1 MTYKNQMYLV
11 TYLSLPFLLFSFG
24 SGLTSETTSGYVN
37 SNVFLFSLLV
47 GALVTTGFYVQY
59 VNSKGL
65 KIILV
70 SIFGILVPLLHSIF
84 AQEVYS
90 SNASKGLYAL
100 TGLIGLVE
108 IILYLGIFLLS
119 IFDFLK
125 YLITPKV
132 KR

>member
-1 MTYKNQMYLV
+1 MTFKSKMYIV
-11 TYLSLPFLLFSFG
+11 AYLSLPVLFLSLG
-24 SGLTSETTSGYVN
+24 SGLTSVTTSNYIN
-37 SNVFLFSLLV
+37 SNGFLFSLLL

-70 SIFGILVPLLHSIF
+70 SIFGILVPVLHSIF

-108 IILYLGIFLLS
+108 IILYIGIFLLS